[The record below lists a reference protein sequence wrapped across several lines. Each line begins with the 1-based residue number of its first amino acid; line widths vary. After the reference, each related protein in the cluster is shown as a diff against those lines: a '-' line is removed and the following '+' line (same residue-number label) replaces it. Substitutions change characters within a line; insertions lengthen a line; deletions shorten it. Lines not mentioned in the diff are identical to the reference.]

1 MRVKKII
8 SEERE
13 VDYEPLPIREHNDS
27 LLLGPMSLNVN
38 DVLLEPSVG
47 IVDSRSD
54 INVNQVCQIMAPMDS
69 VMDLEVFERH
79 WNTFKSLSDL
89 DDILYSEE
97 FPLDITVP
105 RDSVTGCLAFLKQEF
120 LFEFQRASFN
130 NLVKWVSSYF
140 ALFLERVW
148 WAVGLVKEGETSNE
162 FLNTWFDLFNTIGD
176 GLYLSSIGSRSLE
189 DFKTITDGV
198 SSRFRDSHYRTPNI
212 MVDVAHGASE
222 RALETYRFYFIS
234 LMFTNTNLAVWET
247 SCPRIMSG
255 SIANV
260 EQAKYLD
267 KYLGIYRDK
276 GSRELHLYA
285 SGRTGIDLLSYR
297 DIKEFEEFA
306 TKATEEDDFLT
317 VPLLSHLRVGIGGGS
332 MCSTRIVT
340 GVGVPTLTSV
350 YKIAAAIKDRKI
362 FEGDRKPLVVADG
375 GISSSGDVAKY
386 LVAGAKLAMIGRLY
400 AQCFDSAAEVVIQ
413 EDGSEFVVHRGQAS
427 ESYQIQRYGEVRN
440 SVAEGVALKLPRL
453 NYTIIG
459 QAKRIVRGL
468 CSSASYLGYNQLIV
482 DNDYDAS
489 FAGFNFCSSRFIYCS
504 PSTYQMESKPLS

>member
-13 VDYEPLPIREHNDS
+13 VDYEPLPVREHNDS

-54 INVNQVCQIMAPMDS
+54 VYVNQVCQIMAPMDS

-79 WNTFKSLSDL
+79 WNIFKMIRDCEKPDYNGS
-89 DDILYSEE
+89 
-97 FPLDITVP
+97 FPLYITVP
-105 RDSVTGCLAFLKQEF
+105 RDSVIGCLAFLKQEF
-120 LFEFQRASFN
+120 LFEFQRRTYGG
-130 NLVKWVSSYF
+130 LLDWVSLYLT
-140 ALFLERVW
+140 LFLERVW
-148 WAVGLVKEGETSNE
+148 WAVGLVKEGETFNE
-162 FLNTWFDLFNTIGD
+162 FVNVWLDLFNTIGD
-176 GLYLSSIGSRSLE
+176 GLYLSSIGSRNFE
-189 DFKTITDGV
+189 DLKNITDGV
-198 SSRFRDSHYRTPNI
+198 SSRFKDNSYKAPNI

-222 RALETYRFYFIS
+222 RAMETYCFYFIS
-234 LMFTNTNLAVWET
+234 FMFTNINRAVWET
-247 SCPRIMSG
+247 RCPRIMSG
-255 SIANV
+255 SIATV
-260 EQAKYLD
+260 EQAKYLS
-267 KYLGIYRDK
+267 KYLGIYRHK
-276 GSRELHLYA
+276 GSRELHFYN
-285 SGRTGIDLLSYR
+285 SGGTGIGILSYK

-306 TKATEEDDFLT
+306 TEATDEDDFLT

-400 AQCFDSAAEVVIQ
+400 AQCSDSAAEVVIQ

-453 NYTIIG
+453 NYTIVG
-459 QAKRIVRGL
+459 QAKCIVRGL
-468 CSSASYLGYNQLIV
+468 CSSASYLGYSQLMT
-482 DNDYDAS
+482 DNDYDT
-489 FAGFNFCSSRFIYCS
+489 GFNFCSSRFIYCS
-504 PSTYQMESKPLS
+504 SSTYQMESKPLS